1 MVSPL
6 FASRESTTLS
16 STCPQNGHFMRET
29 VVSCQCPTV
38 SGQLSFVLRP
48 SSFVLRPLSLALVL
62 GSMRGHS
69 DEQLPA
75 TDDGP
80 RTRDSVTPS
89 PPSPHA
95 PPWRWPLAS

>member
-1 MVSPL
+1 MVSPI

-38 SGQLSFVLRP
+38 SGQLSFVLCP
-48 SSFVLRPLSLALVL
+48 SSFALCPLPLFSVPCAATVT
-62 GSMRGHS
+62 SNYR
-69 DEQLPA
+69 QRT

-89 PPSPHA
+89 PASPPA
-95 PPWRWPLAS
+95 PLRRWPPAS